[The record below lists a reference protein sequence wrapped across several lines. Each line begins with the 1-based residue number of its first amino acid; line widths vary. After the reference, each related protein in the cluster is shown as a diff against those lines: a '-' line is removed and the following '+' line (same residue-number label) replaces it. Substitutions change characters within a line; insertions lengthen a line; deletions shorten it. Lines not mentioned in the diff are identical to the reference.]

1 MNKLKNTVRF
11 FAATLMI
18 FVLSG
23 CGDMFDL
30 DINQDPNNPTQASS
44 DLLLAQSQYS
54 LMSLIGGGVND
65 DLMGFMG
72 IIGSGDNWNLG
83 QTSYNGTWRSLYA
96 DVLKDLEG
104 IIKSNAGDT
113 GSPQYLGIAQLLKAY
128 VVSTMVD
135 LFGDIP
141 YTEALN
147 GDSETPI
154 VNPNFEDDAAIYAKM
169 LLLIDE
175 GIKGVTNARRPVAI
189 TGDLIFAGN
198 TARWEKFGLSLKLK
212 LLMNTR
218 LVNTNAKSQIE
229 AVIASGKLISTTA
242 EDFTFQYS
250 KTVTP
255 DNRHPWYRASY
266 TAGTNGFTYILHQ
279 FMLESLEDADPRWPF
294 YFRRIQGT
302 VLDQADPS
310 QRNTSPCS
318 QTPSCTYGYFPISN
332 LVIKRLYENKN
343 LKYDDKAK
351 TFLAGLFGRDRAD
364 PAGVPLDGDFRL
376 IPGVYPAGGYYDIA
390 APSIPAA
397 NRASGG
403 GIFPALTSVN
413 VLYHQ
418 IEAILTL
425 GVAGDAKVL
434 FKKAIEDHIGK
445 VVTFGRATDLNAV
458 APPIT
463 MVDGRVLD
471 TKAYVDLWM
480 SRYDNAANNNA
491 KLNVVGKQLWF
502 TSWGNGYELYNFYR
516 RTGFPNT
523 IQDPILAPRKFPV
536 RLPYPQEELTLNPN
550 AKTAKDVVYDRD
562 RIFWDPN

>member
-189 TGDLIFAGN
+189 TGDLIYAGN

-212 LLMNTR
+212 LLM
-218 LVNTNAKSQIE
+218 
-229 AVIASGKLISTTA
+229 
-242 EDFTFQYS
+242 
-250 KTVTP
+250 
-255 DNRHPWYRASY
+255 
-266 TAGTNGFTYILHQ
+266 
-279 FMLESLEDADPRWPF
+279 
-294 YFRRIQGT
+294 
-302 VLDQADPS
+302 
-310 QRNTSPCS
+310 
-318 QTPSCTYGYFPISN
+318 
-332 LVIKRLYENKN
+332 
-343 LKYDDKAK
+343 
-351 TFLAGLFGRDRAD
+351 
-364 PAGVPLDGDFRL
+364 
-376 IPGVYPAGGYYDIA
+376 
-390 APSIPAA
+390 
-397 NRASGG
+397 
-403 GIFPALTSVN
+403 
-413 VLYHQ
+413 
-418 IEAILTL
+418 
-425 GVAGDAKVL
+425 
-434 FKKAIEDHIGK
+434 
-445 VVTFGRATDLNAV
+445 
-458 APPIT
+458 
-463 MVDGRVLD
+463 
-471 TKAYVDLWM
+471 
-480 SRYDNAANNNA
+480 
-491 KLNVVGKQLWF
+491 
-502 TSWGNGYELYNFYR
+502 
-516 RTGFPNT
+516 
-523 IQDPILAPRKFPV
+523 
-536 RLPYPQEELTLNPN
+536 
-550 AKTAKDVVYDRD
+550 
-562 RIFWDPN
+562 

>member
-1 MNKLKNTVRF
+1 MLT
-11 FAATLMI
+11 ATLLF

-30 DINQDPNNPTQASS
+30 DINQDPNNPTQAGN
-44 DLLLAQSQYS
+44 DLLLAQAQYD
-54 LMSLIGGGVND
+54 LVEVIGGGINNN
-65 DLMGFMG
+65 LMGFMG
-72 IIGSGDNWNLG
+72 IIASGDDWNLG
-83 QTSYNGTWRSLYA
+83 QASYNGSWRSLYSNA
-96 DVLKDLEG
+96 LKDLEG
-104 IIKSNAGDT
+104 IIKANTGDS

-141 YTEALN
+141 FTEALN

-154 VNPNFEDDAAIYAKM
+154 TNPNFEDDAAIYAKM
-169 LLLIDE
+169 LALVDE
-175 GIKGVTNARRPVAI
+175 GIKGVTNSRRPVTV
-189 TGDLIFAGN
+189 TGDLIYGGN
-198 TARWEKFGLSLKLK
+198 TARWEKFGFSLKLK

-218 LVNTNAKSQIE
+218 LVDNGAKAKVE
-229 AVIASGKLISTTA
+229 AVLASGKLIGTTS

-255 DNRHPWYRASY
+255 DNRHPWYQASY

-279 FMLESLEDADPRWPF
+279 FMLESLEDGDPRWPY

-302 VLDQADPS
+302 LLDQTDPS

-318 QTPSCTYGYFPISN
+318 QTPACTYGYFPLSN
-332 LVIKRLYENKN
+332 LVVKRLYDNKN
-343 LKYDDKAK
+343 IKYDDKAK
-351 TFLAGLFGRDRAD
+351 IFLAGLFGRDRAD
-364 PAGVPLDGDFRL
+364 PAGIPLDGDFRL
-376 IPGVYPAGGYYDIA
+376 IPGVYPAGGFFDVA
-390 APSIPAA
+390 TPGIPPA
-397 NRASGG
+397 NRAPGG

-418 IEAILTL
+418 IEAILAL
-425 GVAGDAKVL
+425 GTAGDARAL

-445 VVTFGRATDLNAV
+445 VVTFSRATDPNAI

-471 TKAYVDLWM
+471 TKPYVDLWL

-502 TSWGNGYELYNFYR
+502 TSWGNGYELYNYFR
-516 RTGFPNT
+516 RTNLPNT
-523 IQDPILAPRKFPV
+523 LQDPILAPRKFPL

-550 AKTAKDVVYDRD
+550 AKSAKDVVYDRD